1 MSKLYEFFYMN
12 KKKIIISVIC
22 LFVIVIGLMS
32 FYFINYKYNNHVKKE
47 IISEEIEFC
56 YKVPKNG
63 FVKIK
68 ELGTLVET
76 ETMSIEREQ
85 IAF

>member
-1 MSKLYEFFYMN
+1 MFVYR
-12 KKKIIISVIC
+12 KKNSIIITI
-22 LFVIVIGLMS
+22 
-32 FYFINYKYNNHVKKE
+32 KE

-76 ETMSIEREQ
+76 ETMSIEKNTTSLKEKTKIINGLMQ
-85 IAF
+85 TK